1 MQNVSSCRLCGGP
14 HWTMMCPYKEIAKQN
29 GGKMP
34 EGFGGAAAGGGGGS
48 IGGGGALMG
57 MMTGAAPTG
66 LYKAPSLRPGADGA
80 PRPITEAELTQL
92 KVSNLSPE
100 TTEDDL
106 RALFQPFGNMDSK
119 FRIARDTYGESKC
132 YAYLKYHTH
141 REAEAARANL
151 NGWRLNYMVIKV
163 EFVAPR
169 DPSKFGGG
177 QSVHRHL
184 SGYGKALAD
193 TSGAALLS
201 KGGGGGH

>member
-1 MQNVSSCRLCGGP
+1 
-14 HWTMMCPYKEIAKQN
+14 MCPYKEIAKQN

-34 EGFGGAAAGGGGGS
+34 EGFGGVAGGAGGS
-48 IGGGGALMG
+48 GGGGGGALMG
-57 MMTGAAPTG
+57 MMTGTAAPTG
-66 LYKAPSLRPGADGA
+66 TYKAPGLRPGADGA

-100 TTEDDL
+100 TIEDDL
-106 RALFQPFGNMDSK
+106 RGLFQPFGNMDPK
-119 FRIARDTYGESKC
+119 FRIARDAYGESKC
-132 YAYLKYHTH
+132 YAYLKYSTH

-151 NGWRLNYMVIKV
+151 NGWRLFHMVIKV

-169 DPSKFGGG
+169 DPSRMGGG
-177 QSVHRHL
+177 QSAHRHL

-201 KGGGGGH
+201 KGGGGH

>member
-1 MQNVSSCRLCGGP
+1 
-14 HWTMMCPYKEIAKQN
+14 MCPYKEIAKQN

-34 EGFGGAAAGGGGGS
+34 EGFGGMPGVGGGAGGGGGA
-48 IGGGGALMG
+48 GAGALMG
-57 MMTGAAPTG
+57 MMTGAAAGAPTG

-80 PRPITEAELTQL
+80 TRPITEADLTQL

-106 RALFQPFGNMDSK
+106 RGLFQPFGNMDPR
-119 FRIARDTYGESKC
+119 FRIARDNYGESKC
-132 YAYLKYHTH
+132 YAYLKYNTH
-141 REAEAARANL
+141 REAAEACKHL

-163 EFVAPR
+163 EFVQPR
-169 DPSKFGGG
+169 DPSKAGGGG
-177 QSVHRHL
+177 QSAHRHL

-201 KGGGGGH
+201 TKGGGGGGGH

>member
-1 MQNVSSCRLCGGP
+1 
-14 HWTMMCPYKEIAKQN
+14 MCPYKEIAKQN

-34 EGFGGAAAGGGGGS
+34 EGFGGAAGGAGGAGGSGGGAGGGM
-48 IGGGGALMG
+48 LMG
-57 MMTGAAPTG
+57 MMGGGGAPTG

-106 RALFQPFGNMDSK
+106 RALFQPFGNMDPK

-177 QSVHRHL
+177 AQSAHRHL

-193 TSGAALLS
+193 TSGAALLA
-201 KGGGGGH
+201 KGGGGH